1 VCTKLIAFD
10 KSSKMLASEP
20 QGFKQNSSEFNTEA
34 KPEPAPSVP
43 GETVNQEV
51 SILSTVQEGNATT
64 VHQFK
69 HTNMQEDSS

>member
-34 KPEPAPSVP
+34 KPESAPSVP

-51 SILSTVQEGNATT
+51 SI
-64 VHQFK
+64 
-69 HTNMQEDSS
+69 HTLNSSRGKRYNSSSIQAHKYARR